1 MTDTNTSENIYQ
13 KLSAVQA
20 KLKVPKN
27 QYNNFGGYA
36 YRSCEDILEA
46 AKPILKK
53 HRLTLFLTDEIRQ
66 VGDRYYVEATARLAD
81 LDSDDVIEC
90 RASAREAETKKGMD
104 ASQVT
109 GAASSYA
116 RKYALNGLFNIDDTK
131 DADATNTHG
140 KETKPTL
147 KRTTQEKQTQEK
159 PTQEKARKYVCADCG
174 KPFKDFTSAKT
185 GKTWT
190 AGQLYHIAE
199 SKSEDGKARCSDC
212 QKKQKNTHREE

>member
-1 MTDTNTSENIYQ
+1 MTDTNTPENIYQ

-27 QYNNFGGYA
+27 QYNQFGGYA

-46 AKPILKK
+46 AKPILRK
-53 HRLTLFLTDEIRQ
+53 HRLALFLTDEIRQ
-66 VGDRYYVEATARLAD
+66 VGDHYYVEAAARLID

-140 KETKPTL
+140 KETKPTP
-147 KRTTQEKQTQEK
+147 KQ

>member
-1 MTDTNTSENIYQ
+1 MTDTTPKPITETICQ

-27 QYNNFGGYA
+27 QYNEFGGYA

-46 AKPILKK
+46 AKPILRK
-53 HRLTLFLTDEIRQ
+53 HRLVLFLTDEIRQ
-66 VGDRYYVEATARLAD
+66 VGDRYYVEATARLTD
-81 LDSDDVIEC
+81 LDSDELIEC

-109 GAASSYA
+109 GSASSYA

-140 KETKPTL
+140 KEAAPPKPTPRQSQP
-147 KRTTQEKQTQEK
+147 KTG
-159 PTQEKARKYVCADCG
+159 KYVCADCG
-174 KPFKDFTSAKT
+174 KPFQDITSAKT

-190 AGQLYHIAE
+190 AAQLYHISE
-199 SKSEDGKARCSDC
+199 SKNEDGKARCRGC
-212 QKKQKNTHREE
+212 QKKHDESTRKE